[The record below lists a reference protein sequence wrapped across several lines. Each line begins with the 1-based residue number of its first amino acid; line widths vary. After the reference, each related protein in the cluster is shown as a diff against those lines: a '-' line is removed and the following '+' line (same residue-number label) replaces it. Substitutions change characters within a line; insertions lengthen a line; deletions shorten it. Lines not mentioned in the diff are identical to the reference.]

1 MITTKEFKTFLEDNE
16 RQILALKN
24 ANLLKINAVD
34 EETNENIANISYIC
48 YVDFAIGAT
57 PLSNYEKTKLI
68 GLYDKA
74 NQQFYYHRIYSIYEF
89 NQAFDKVAKELG
101 AINFKNLNRMVKKAI
116 DKELNSIYEE
126 TFVKRVIESRTDPEE
141 EFKKAFMDKR
151 MTSFFETGTTVYGKD
166 NEYITDLNAY
176 DYVKLVN
183 DKGYISEL
191 VDNYLSSKGS
201 FVSDKTNLDINIE
214 KYIDNQVKLKVERNI
229 KLSDEDEMILSLL
242 KNISKVKNAR
252 TVKVVYEQG
261 HNSVDLD
268 LDVDGLKNCNYR
280 SLVSNNYA
288 FPSYAIKTRRGASDF
303 TEMFRSKDNPFGYIL
318 VKGIKKVTYGRKTL
332 YEVK

>member
-1 MITTKEFKTFLEDNE
+1 MITTKEFKEFLEEDE

-89 NQAFDKVAKELG
+89 TQAFDKVAKELG
-101 AINFKNLNRMVKKAI
+101 AISFESLDRMVKKEI
-116 DKELNSIYEE
+116 DRQLKEVYQDLDIKKI
-126 TFVKRVIESRTDPEE
+126 VESRTDTED
-141 EFKKAFMDKR
+141 EFKKSFMNQRIKA
-151 MTSFFETGTTVYGKD
+151 FFETETTVYGKD
-166 NEYITDLNAY
+166 NEYIINPNAY

-183 DKGYISEL
+183 DKKYTSNL
-191 VDNYLSSKGS
+191 AMKYLSSKS
-201 FVSDKTNLDINIE
+201 LFADKTNLELNIE
-214 KYIDNQVKLKVERNI
+214 KYIYNQVKLKFERKI
-229 KLSDEDEMILSLL
+229 KLNDEDEMVLSLL
-242 KNISKVKNAR
+242 KNISKVESAR
-252 TVKVVYEQG
+252 TVKIVYEQE
-261 HNSVDLD
+261 HKSMNLE
-268 LDVDGLKNCNYR
+268 LDVDKLRIYNYR
-280 SLVSNNYA
+280 NLVFNNYA
-288 FPSYAIKTRRGASDF
+288 FPSYVIKTRKAENVFRQI
-303 TEMFRSKDNPFGYIL
+303 FRSEGNPFSNIL

>member
-1 MITTKEFKTFLEDNE
+1 MITTKEFTEFLKDDT
-16 RQILALKN
+16 RQILALKK
-24 ANLLKINAVD
+24 ANLLKINAID

-89 NQAFDKVAKELG
+89 TQVFDKVAKEVG
-101 AINFKNLNRMVKKAI
+101 AISFKDLDRMVKKAI
-116 DKELNSIYEE
+116 DRRLNSIYQE
-126 TFVKRVIESRTDPEE
+126 TFIKRAIECRTDSED
-141 EFKKAFMDKR
+141 EFKKAFMDQR
-151 MTSFFETGTTVYGKD
+151 MEGFFETGTTVYGKD
-166 NEYITDLNAY
+166 NEYITDINAY

-183 DKGYISEL
+183 DKEYVSEL
-191 VDNYLSSKGS
+191 VNDYLSSEGS
-201 FVSDKTNLDINIE
+201 FYNDKTNLDINIE
-214 KYIDNQVKLKVERNI
+214 KYINNQVKLKVERNI
-229 KLSDEDEMILSLL
+229 ELNDEDDIILSLL
-242 KNISKVKNAR
+242 KNISRVENAR

-261 HNSVDLD
+261 HNSIDLD
-268 LDVDGLKNCNYR
+268 LDVDELKNCNYR

-288 FPSYAIKTRRGASDF
+288 FPSYAIKTRRGADDF

>member
-1 MITTKEFKTFLEDNE
+1 MITTKEFKAFLEDDE

-24 ANLLKINAVD
+24 GNVLKLKAVD
-34 EETNENIANISYIC
+34 EETGENIANISYIC
-48 YVDFAIGAT
+48 YVGYAIGAT
-57 PLSNYEKTKLI
+57 PLSKYNKNELL
-68 GLYDKA
+68 GLYDKSK
-74 NQQFYYHRIYSIYEF
+74 QQFYYHRIYSMFEF
-89 NQAFDKVAKELG
+89 NPEFNKVLEELG

-141 EFKKAFMDKR
+141 EFKKAFMDKV

-183 DKGYISEL
+183 DKEYVSEL

-261 HNSVDLD
+261 HNVVDLD

>member
-1 MITTKEFKTFLEDNE
+1 MITTNEFKAFLADDTK
-16 RQILALKN
+16 QILALKN
-24 ANLLKINAVD
+24 ANLLKINAID

-68 GLYDKA
+68 GLYDKS

-89 NQAFDKVAKELG
+89 TQAFDKVAKELR
-101 AINFKNLNRMVKKAI
+101 AISFKSLNRMVKKAI
-116 DKELNSIYEE
+116 DKRLNSIYQE
-126 TFVKRVIESRTDPEE
+126 TFIKRAIEGRTDPED

-151 MTSFFETGTTVYGKD
+151 IKGFFETGTTVYGKD
-166 NEYITDLNAY
+166 NEYLTNLDAY

-183 DKGYISEL
+183 DKEYVSEL
-191 VDNYLSSKGS
+191 VNDYLSSEGS
-201 FVSDKTNLDINIE
+201 LYNNKTNLDINIE
-214 KYIDNQVKLKVERNI
+214 KYIYNQAKLKFERNI

-242 KNISKVKNAR
+242 KNISMVKNAR

-288 FPSYAIKTRRGASDF
+288 FPNYAIKTRRGASDF

>member
-1 MITTKEFKTFLEDNE
+1 MITTKEFTEFLKDDE
-16 RQILALKN
+16 RQILALKK
-24 ANLLKINAVD
+24 ANLLKINAID

-89 NQAFDKVAKELG
+89 TQAFDKVAKEVG
-101 AINFKNLNRMVKKAI
+101 AISFKSLNRMVKKAI
-116 DKELNSIYEE
+116 ECRK
-126 TFVKRVIESRTDPEE
+126 DPRD
-141 EFKKAFMDKR
+141 EFKKAFMDQR
-151 MTSFFETGTTVYGKD
+151 MEGFFETGTTVYGKD

-183 DKGYISEL
+183 DKESVSEL
-191 VDNYLSSKGS
+191 VNDYLSSEGS
-201 FVSDKTNLDINIE
+201 FYNDKTNLDINIE
-214 KYIDNQVKLKVERNI
+214 KYINNQAKLKFERNI

-261 HNSVDLD
+261 HKVVDLD
-268 LDVDGLKNCNYR
+268 LDVDELKNCNYR

-288 FPSYAIKTRRGASDF
+288 FPSYAIKTRRGAEDF

-332 YEVK
+332 YEVD

>member
-1 MITTKEFKTFLEDNE
+1 
-16 RQILALKN
+16 
-24 ANLLKINAVD
+24 
-34 EETNENIANISYIC
+34 
-48 YVDFAIGAT
+48 
-57 PLSNYEKTKLI
+57 
-68 GLYDKA
+68 
-74 NQQFYYHRIYSIYEF
+74 
-89 NQAFDKVAKELG
+89 
-101 AINFKNLNRMVKKAI
+101 
-116 DKELNSIYEE
+116 
-126 TFVKRVIESRTDPEE
+126 
-141 EFKKAFMDKR
+141 MDKR

-183 DKGYISEL
+183 DKEYVSEL

-242 KNISKVKNAR
+242 KNISKVDNAR

-261 HNSVDLD
+261 HNSIDLD
-268 LDVDGLKNCNYR
+268 LDVDVLKNCNYR

-288 FPSYAIKTRRGASDF
+288 FPSYAIKTRKAENDF
-303 TEMFRSKDNPFGYIL
+303 RQMFRSEDNPFSDIL

-332 YEVK
+332 YEVE

>member
-1 MITTKEFKTFLEDNE
+1 MITTKEFKEFLEEDE

-57 PLSNYEKTKLI
+57 PFSNYEKTKLI

-89 NQAFDKVAKELG
+89 TQAFDKVAKELG
-101 AINFKNLNRMVKKAI
+101 AISFESLNRMVKKEI
-116 DKELNSIYEE
+116 DRQLKEVYQDLDIEKI
-126 TFVKRVIESRTDPEE
+126 VESRTDTED
-141 EFKKAFMDKR
+141 EFKKSFMNQRIKA
-151 MTSFFETGTTVYGKD
+151 FFETETTVYGKD
-166 NEYITDLNAY
+166 NEYITNLDAY

-183 DKGYISEL
+183 DKEYTSEL
-191 VDNYLSSKGS
+191 AMKYLSSKSS
-201 FVSDKTNLDINIE
+201 FSDKTNLELNIE
-214 KYIDNQVKLKVERNI
+214 KYINNQTKLKFERNI
-229 KLSDEDEMILSLL
+229 ELSDEDEMILSLF

-252 TVKVVYEQG
+252 TVKVAYEQG
-261 HNSVDLD
+261 HKSVELNIN
-268 LDVDGLKNCNYR
+268 VYTLKRYNYR
-280 SLVSNNYA
+280 NMVFKNYA
-288 FPSYAIKTRRGASDF
+288 FPSYVIKTRKAENDF
-303 TEMFRSKDNPFGYIL
+303 RQMFRSEDNPFSDIL

-332 YEVK
+332 YEVE

>member
-1 MITTKEFKTFLEDNE
+1 
-16 RQILALKN
+16 
-24 ANLLKINAVD
+24 
-34 EETNENIANISYIC
+34 
-48 YVDFAIGAT
+48 
-57 PLSNYEKTKLI
+57 
-68 GLYDKA
+68 
-74 NQQFYYHRIYSIYEF
+74 
-89 NQAFDKVAKELG
+89 
-101 AINFKNLNRMVKKAI
+101 MVKKAI
-116 DKELNSIYEE
+116 DKRLNSIYQE
-126 TFVKRVIESRTDPEE
+126 TFIKRAIECRTDPED

-151 MTSFFETGTTVYGKD
+151 MTGFFETGTTVYGKD

-176 DYVKLVN
+176 DYAKLVEDKEYVSELVN
-183 DKGYISEL
+183 D
-191 VDNYLSSKGS
+191 YLSSEGS
-201 FVSDKTNLDINIE
+201 FYNDKTNLDINIE
-214 KYIDNQVKLKVERNI
+214 KYIYNQAKLKFERKI
-229 KLSDEDEMILSLL
+229 ELSDEDEMILSLL

-261 HNSVDLD
+261 HNSIDLD
-268 LDVDGLKNCNYR
+268 LDVDELKNCNYR